1 LRSLVLMNDN
11 GQKKIGA
18 VLVEGGGIAGVQASL
33 DLANAGFKVYLVER
47 EAAIGGMM
55 SHLDKTFPTG
65 DCATCIVSPKLV
77 ECARNLNIEILTMSE
92 LTGLQGEPGHF
103 KATVKRYPRYVDE
116 TKCNGCSACTNACPV
131 QIPDHFDRE
140 LGRRKAIAKHY
151 AQATPNL
158 FGILKNG
165 HAPCKM
171 TCPANVNV
179 QGYVQLI
186 KKKEYVKAM
195 NLIRERNPLSAIC
208 GRICTHPCE
217 SQCTR
222 GKADEPLAIRLLK
235 RFASD
240 KEVEMLEAGKLA
252 LPAEKMPAPGA
263 KKVAVIGAGPA
274 GLTVASDLA
283 DRGFAVTVY
292 ESQPAAGGMLRYGI
306 PEYRLPKKVL
316 DHEVEL
322 IRRKGVRF
330 VYDCRVGK
338 NVSRSSRP
346 RSEGETPS
354 TPVTLDQL
362 RKDNDAVF
370 IGTGVTQGRLLGV
383 EGENKPG
390 VLQGVDF
397 LRDVARASRPCRMGF
412 QPMNHRQDADATEK
426 RGQDARGTQGQ
437 DALATNKEETRL
449 PLPEVKARV
458 VVIGGGNVA
467 VDVAR
472 TALRLGAKT
481 VEMVSLE
488 QRHEMPAYPEE
499 VEATLHEGIKI
510 TNGWGPLRILG
521 NGSVSGIELKKC
533 TRVFDENE
541 RFSPVYDE
549 QQRISIE
556 ADQIITAIGQ
566 TSDEGFVKH
575 IGAATQGR
583 YFQADPVTLQTSL
596 AGVFAGGDAVSGP
609 KSVIEAVAAGKRAAE
624 SIERYLHGKDMV
636 AQRFESEVKPVP
648 EELLPETE
656 DVEEEARAQAGE
668 LPVAQRVGS
677 FQEVEMG
684 FTEEQ
689 ALTEAERC
697 LNCAL
702 CSECK
707 ECVEA
712 CKQNAIDHLM
722 GERTVE
728 LEVGSVILTT
738 GFEEFDARRKGE
750 FGWGR
755 YPNVVTSVQFERTL
769 SAAGPFEGHVVRLSD
784 RREAKR
790 IAWIQCVG
798 SRDSQCGNE
807 YCSSVCCMASTKQAM
822 VAQDHT
828 PGLEATIFYLD
839 IRAHGKDFDQYYERA
854 KTQNGVRYIK
864 SIPSRIVQ
872 MPGTMNPR
880 ARFVDETGK
889 LGEEEFDLIVLA
901 VGLEPSG
908 SAKELASR
916 LGIELN
922 EYGFCATQ
930 RALPLSTSRPG
941 VFVGGAFQEPK
952 DIPETV
958 MQASGAASMAMELLA
973 SARNTRTVK
982 KKYPDEHDV
991 TDEEPRI
998 GVFIC
1003 HCGRNIGSVVDVER
1017 VVRNIE
1023 SEPGVAF
1030 ATHTMF
1036 TCADTSLS
1044 NIRAQ
1049 IVEHRLNRVVVAS
1062 CTPRTHEPLFRETM
1076 REAGL
1081 NPYLFEMANI
1091 RDQCSWVHS
1100 ASPDRATQ
1108 KATELARM
1116 AIARAQRLAPL
1127 EGGTLAVDQKGLIIG
1142 GGLAGMTA
1150 ALALA
1155 NQGFNVH
1162 LIERTDRLGGHL
1174 HDIHHTL
1181 EDTDVAGLA
1190 AHLIRQV
1197 QEHKNIDVYLGT
1209 DVAEIKGHIGEFH
1222 ATLSGNG
1229 QKSQVSAGAVIVA
1242 TGAQK
1247 AQTTKFLG
1255 GASAHVT
1262 TQVDLE
1268 KQLQEGC
1275 LAPSIRSVVMIQC
1288 AGSRD
1293 EERPYCS
1300 RICCSMAIKNALALK
1315 AKSPETE
1322 VFVLYRDIRTYGFR
1336 ELHYKKAREAGV
1348 VFLRYTPEQPPVVS
1362 STGILPVR
1370 GSPNASFRVWGPS
1383 SMGVPPMNI
1392 EDIHGRDGRATHGRD
1407 AHATE
1412 TPCGVTTNA
1421 GGLKVSVHSP
1431 DFPEPLAIE
1440 TDLVVLSTGVE
1451 ADRPNNQRVSDMLK
1465 VPLNADGFY
1474 VEAHM
1479 KLRPVDFATE
1489 GIFLCGLAHAPKFLD
1504 ETIAQARAAAAR
1516 AATVLSKTHLDVSPQ
1531 VSYVNQSK
1539 CISCMTCVHVCPYN
1553 APFCNTD
1560 GKGQIEAAKCMGC
1573 GICASECPARAI
1585 QLNHFETDQF
1595 RVMIRT
1601 LFAEGSGAAQEEI
1614 PARMA

>member
-1 LRSLVLMNDN
+1 MSEN
-11 GQKKIGA
+11 GQKKVGA
-18 VLVEGGGIAGVQASL
+18 VLVQGGGIAGVQASL
-33 DLANAGFKVYLVER
+33 DLANSGFKVYLVER

-92 LTGLQGEPGHF
+92 LMDLKGEPGNF

-116 TKCNGCSACTNACPV
+116 TKCNGCSECTNACPV

-140 LGRRKAIAKHY
+140 LGKRKAIAKHH
-151 AQATPNL
+151 AQATPNI

-186 KKKEYVKAM
+186 KKKEYLKAV
-195 NLIRERNPLSAIC
+195 NLIRERNPLAAIC

-217 SQCTR
+217 SKCTR
-222 GKADEPLAIRLLK
+222 GKADAPLAIRLLK

-240 KEVEMLEAGKLA
+240 KEVEMLEAGKLT
-252 LPAEKMPAPGA
+252 LPPEKKPAAGA

-274 GLTVASDLA
+274 GLTVANNLA

-292 ESQPAAGGMLRYGI
+292 EAQPAAGGMLRYGI
-306 PEYRLPKKVL
+306 PEYRLPKRVL

-330 VYDCRVGK
+330 VYNCRVG
-338 NVSRSSRP
+338 
-346 RSEGETPS
+346 TD
-354 TPVTLDQL
+354 TTLAQL
-362 RKDNDAVF
+362 RKDHDAVF
-370 IGTGVTQGRLLGV
+370 IAAGVTVGRLLGV

-397 LRDVARASRPCRMGF
+397 LRQVARASRPCALGGEGV
-412 QPMNHRQDADATEK
+412 PPSN
-426 RGQDARGTQGQ
+426 RGQDARDTQGQ
-437 DALATNKEETRL
+437 DVLATNKGKMPS

-458 VVIGGGNVA
+458 VVIGGGSVA

-472 TALRLGAKT
+472 TALRLGAKS

-488 QRHEMPAYPEE
+488 ERHEMPAYAEE
-499 VEATLHEGIKI
+499 VEATLHEGIKV

-521 NGSVSGIELKKC
+521 NGSVTGIELKKC
-533 TRVFDENE
+533 TRVFDENK

-549 QQRISIE
+549 QQRLSIE

-566 TSDEGFVKH
+566 TSDDEFVKH

-583 YFQADPVTLQTSL
+583 YFKADPVTLQTSRD
-596 AGVFAGGDAVSGP
+596 GVFAGGDAVSGP

-624 SIERYLHGKDMV
+624 TIERYLNGKDLT
-636 AQRFESEVKPVP
+636 AQRFESTLKPVP
-648 EELLPETE
+648 DELLPETD
-656 DVEEEARAQAGE
+656 DVEETARAQAGE
-668 LPVAQRVGS
+668 LSVTQRVS
-677 FQEVEMG
+677 NFQEVEKG

-689 ALTEAERC
+689 ALAEAERC
-697 LNCAL
+697 LNCGL

-722 GERTVE
+722 GERTIE
-728 LEVGSVILTT
+728 LEVGSVVLTT

-755 YPNVVTSVQFERTL
+755 YPNVVTSVQFERML
-769 SAAGPFEGHVVRLSD
+769 SAAGPFEGHIMRLSD

-790 IAWIQCVG
+790 VAWIQCVG
-798 SRDSQCGNE
+798 SRDSKCGNE
-807 YCSSVCCMASTKQAM
+807 YCSSICCMASTKQAM

-828 PGLEATIFYLD
+828 PGLEATIFYMD

-854 KTQNGVRYIK
+854 KNQNGVRYIK

-889 LGEEEFDLIVLA
+889 LHEEEFDLIVLA

-908 SAKELASR
+908 AARELASR

-930 RALPLSTSRPG
+930 RSLPLSTSRPG
-941 VFVGGAFQEPK
+941 VFVAGAFQEPK

-998 GVFIC
+998 GVFVC
-1003 HCGRNIGSVVDVER
+1003 HCGRNIGSVIDVEH
-1017 VVRNIE
+1017 VAKTIE
-1023 SEPGVAF
+1023 AEPGVVL

-1036 TCADTSLS
+1036 TCSDTSLS

-1049 IVEHRLNRVVVAS
+1049 IVEHRLNRIVVAS

-1100 ASPDRATQ
+1100 ASPQIATQ
-1108 KATELARM
+1108 KAAELVKMAVARS
-1116 AIARAQRLAPL
+1116 RLLSPL
-1127 EGGTLAVDQKGLIIG
+1127 EPGTLAVDQRGLVIG

-1155 NQGFNVH
+1155 NQGFKVH
-1162 LIERTDRLGGHL
+1162 LVERTQRLGGHL

-1181 EDTDVAGLA
+1181 EDTDVAGLMA
-1190 AHLIRQV
+1190 SLIRQV

-1209 DVAEIKGHIGEFH
+1209 DVAEVKGHIGEFH
-1222 ATLSGNG
+1222 ATLSCDGR
-1229 QKSQVSAGAVIVA
+1229 KSEVSAGAVIVA
-1242 TGAQK
+1242 TGAEK

-1255 GASAHVT
+1255 GSSPKIT
-1262 TQVDLE
+1262 TQIDLE
-1268 KQLQEGC
+1268 KQLHEGH
-1275 LAPSIRSVVMIQC
+1275 LAAGVKSVVMIQC

-1300 RICCSMAIKNALALK
+1300 RICCSMAVKNALAIK

-1336 ELHYKKAREAGV
+1336 EIYYKKAREAGV
-1348 VFLRYTPEQPPVVS
+1348 VFLRYTPEQAPIVS
-1362 STGILPVR
+1362 
-1370 GSPNASFRVWGPS
+1370 
-1383 SMGVPPMNI
+1383 
-1392 EDIHGRDGRATHGRD
+1392 
-1407 AHATE
+1407 E
-1412 TPCGVTTNA
+1412 T
-1421 GGLKVSVHSP
+1421 GGLKVGVNSP
-1431 DFPEPLAIE
+1431 DFPEPIEIE
-1440 TDLVVLSTGVE
+1440 TDLVVLSTGIE
-1451 ADRPNNQRVSDMLK
+1451 ADRTNNKRVSDMLK

-1489 GIFLCGLAHAPKFLD
+1489 GIFLCGLAHSPKFID

-1531 VSYVNQSK
+1531 VSYVDQSK
-1539 CISCMTCVHVCPYN
+1539 CISCMTCVHACPYG

-1585 QLNHFETDQF
+1585 QLNHFVTDQF

-1601 LFAEGSGAAQEEI
+1601 LFAEGNGAAKENAVVEV
-1614 PARMA
+1614 